1 MAVNVSENGRAEF
14 VCMGSGPPAPTF
26 LVKKVKP
33 VPGKFIYLFIYLF
46 ISFHLLLIV

>member
-1 MAVNVSENGRAEF
+1 MAVNVSENDRAEF

-33 VPGKFIYLFIYLF
+33 VPGKFIYLFIF
-46 ISFHLLLIV
+46 IYRL